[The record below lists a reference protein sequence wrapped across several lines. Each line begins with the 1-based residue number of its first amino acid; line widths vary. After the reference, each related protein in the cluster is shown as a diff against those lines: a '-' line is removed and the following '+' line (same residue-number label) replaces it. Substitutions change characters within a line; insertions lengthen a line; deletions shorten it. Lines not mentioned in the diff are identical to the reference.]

1 VVRES
6 VDLNVDLLDNG
17 VGLIASPGDLNACL
31 NSHGLYNPFQ
41 FVLRLSPEVHRRMA
55 ALPNGIVTGG
65 IDFDGLQAFSTFL
78 HETIHWWQHIG
89 STFGLMLSMSYPAQ
103 AHVNYTHLK
112 NLIASIGP
120 KKSIRRYVEAMT
132 NPGGPGTTDG
142 LANTVVNNHYDIEF
156 FRILLT
162 RPDLVH
168 EVVEHSFFDCV
179 GHSCVTAYANILLI
193 LSRTLDENFSILP
206 DPRMWEKEFADLRS
220 QRQKGHYHG
229 SDVSVSPIGVRE
241 IFEGQARF
249 AQLQYLYFAS
259 GGRLGWE
266 NVGSNGM
273 LKGVYGSAFEN
284 FLRLAELDWPPV
296 IDHPVVALFQLVCEI
311 AINPGAGFPL
321 PLQVFTTFIED
332 VDPGIRFLFLCR
344 TIATKR
350 RDLAGA
356 IRQYSRA
363 EYAEV
368 SEALT
373 RHLIVDSPLA
383 IAETVT
389 RWMRNSDPVKAL
401 MGEYRTFDYAH
412 GNLPVRVLFSH
423 FLAFSEDKLAKPE
436 FFCWPGAWMTGDRV
450 SEEVASLFDRHL
462 ALFIDKA
469 DDGGVY
475 PRLLTGK
482 NEESIQ
488 ETFDG
493 FYSANVTYD
502 LTRQWITKPGPFEYD
517 YRWLSSSGTHADM
530 KGFADRHFEQIY
542 GVHPDRFQHI

>member
-1 VVRES
+1 
-6 VDLNVDLLDNG
+6 
-17 VGLIASPGDLNACL
+17 
-31 NSHGLYNPFQ
+31 
-41 FVLRLSPEVHRRMA
+41 
-55 ALPNGIVTGG
+55 
-65 IDFDGLQAFSTFL
+65 
-78 HETIHWWQHIG
+78 
-89 STFGLMLSMSYPAQ
+89 MLSMSYPAQ
-103 AHVNYTHLK
+103 DHVNYTHLK

-156 FRILLT
+156 FRILLP

-168 EVVEHSFFDCV
+168 EVCEHSFFDCV
-179 GHSCVTAYANILLI
+179 GHSGVTAYANILLI

-206 DPRMWEKEFADLRS
+206 DPRMWEKEFADMRS

-401 MGEYRTFDYAH
+401 MGEYRPFDYPP
-412 GNLPVRVLFSH
+412 GNLPVRRFFSH
-423 FLAFSEDKLAKPE
+423 FSAFSEDKLAKPE

-450 SEEVASLFDRHL
+450 SE
-462 ALFIDKA
+462 
-469 DDGGVY
+469 
-475 PRLLTGK
+475 
-482 NEESIQ
+482 
-488 ETFDG
+488 
-493 FYSANVTYD
+493 
-502 LTRQWITKPGPFEYD
+502 
-517 YRWLSSSGTHADM
+517 
-530 KGFADRHFEQIY
+530 
-542 GVHPDRFQHI
+542 